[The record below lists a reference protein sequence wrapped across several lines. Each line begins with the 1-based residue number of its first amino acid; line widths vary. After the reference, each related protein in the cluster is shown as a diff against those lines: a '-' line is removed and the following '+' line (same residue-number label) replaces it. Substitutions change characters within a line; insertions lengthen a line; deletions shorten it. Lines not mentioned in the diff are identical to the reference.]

1 MKSQEG
7 RRLCGRC
14 ARRAGGTGGFLFLNG
29 LCNSNLPFHDLERN
43 HLGYFRRPDQGKIGD
58 LADGTSVIRSLIVR
72 GGDQG
77 GASEQNNG
85 QQRNGGLHLP
95 MGYSPDGATTEHIPI
110 NTLVDLAGLVN
121 GLVSAARGL
130 LWFISG
136 LGPCNAGLQACSSV
150 LSEPSAVAD
159 GSPLHGSHLEETDP
173 PATAGGSDNRKKHRP
188 EGPASL
194 SGSMRLNLCNL

>member
-14 ARRAGGTGGFLFLNG
+14 ARRAGGAGGFLFLNG
-29 LCNSNLPFHDLERN
+29 LCDSNLPFHDLERSQ
-43 HLGYFRRPDQGKIGD
+43 LGYFRRPDQGKIGD

-110 NTLVDLAGLVN
+110 NTLVDPAELVN
-121 GLVSAARGL
+121 GLVSAASGL
-130 LWFISG
+130 LWFTCG
-136 LGPCNAGLQACSSV
+136 LPGKSSLPEEPLNRNAGRHAGKQKISQ
-150 LSEPSAVAD
+150 D
-159 GSPLHGSHLEETDP
+159 GQGVPQILVFPQQDQR
-173 PATAGGSDNRKKHRP
+173 AQ
-188 EGPASL
+188 PASRGQ
-194 SGSMRLNLCNL
+194 S